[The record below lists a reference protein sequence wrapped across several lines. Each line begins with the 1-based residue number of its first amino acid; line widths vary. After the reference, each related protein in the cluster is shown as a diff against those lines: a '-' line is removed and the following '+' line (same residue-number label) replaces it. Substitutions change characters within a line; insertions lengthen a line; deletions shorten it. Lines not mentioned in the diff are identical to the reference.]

1 MQFHNFHERQVSP
14 CLNAYTLRYWF
25 SHQRRTETPISSEHW
40 KKERL
45 ERFGALTRRIHRRN
59 LISSFIAFVSYD
71 FHHSSKNTN
80 KIPSSVNV
88 LAAGGEC
95 MYSAK

>member
-25 SHQRRTETPISSEHW
+25 SHQRRTEKE
-40 KKERL
+40 KERL